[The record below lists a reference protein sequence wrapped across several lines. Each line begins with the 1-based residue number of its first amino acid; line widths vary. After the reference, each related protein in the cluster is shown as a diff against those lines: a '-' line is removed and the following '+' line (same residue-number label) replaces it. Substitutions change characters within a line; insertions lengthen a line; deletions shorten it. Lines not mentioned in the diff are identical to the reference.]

1 MVCHE
6 SLLVQDEEIAA
17 AFGEVHPGDD
27 QKLQDGD
34 DTYQRMRKAEVST
47 VACEDMCR
55 EGASKKKK
63 KKKEKKMTKKKQ
75 LQQKKVGAKK
85 GEQGQQAKQGRPR
98 EL

>member
-1 MVCHE
+1 M
-6 SLLVQDEEIAA
+6 QDEEIAA

-63 KKKEKKMTKKKQ
+63 KKKEKKMMKKKQ